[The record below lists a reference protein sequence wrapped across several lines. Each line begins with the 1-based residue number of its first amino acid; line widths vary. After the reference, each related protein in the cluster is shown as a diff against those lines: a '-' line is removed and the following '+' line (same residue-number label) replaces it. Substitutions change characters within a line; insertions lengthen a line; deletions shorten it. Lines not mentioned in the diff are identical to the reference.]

1 MYSTYGYWRSLV
13 YPDRLA
19 VEIGQGNVTGFKR
32 RVFSVFILG
41 IILFILRDMWG
52 MNTGTMTY
60 ILANGT
66 LDEFTIGRIT
76 ALVGAILW
84 AMIYMSFHFW
94 GVAWIL
100 SMLTK
105 IPFKSLL
112 KLQLVVVG
120 LLLLEKLINFL
131 VFAVAGKTAMVSILS
146 FGPLAVTFLENW
158 YIILFVNQLTIFSAI
173 IIAVQYRFISFSKVE
188 TSLVGD
194 ELIEHTGVRKNAL
207 WMLIALHVVFALIT
221 AAVGFVPIEKL
232 LNLLMIGG
240 L

>member
-19 VEIGQGNVTGFKR
+19 GELGQGAVAGFKR
-32 RVFSVFILG
+32 RVFGVFILG

-52 MNTGTMTY
+52 MNTETMTY

-66 LDEFTIGRIT
+66 VDDYTIARY
-76 ALVGAILW
+76 ASLVGSILW
-84 AMIYMSFHFW
+84 SVIYMAFHFW

-100 SMLTK
+100 SMITN
-105 IPFKSLL
+105 IAFKPLL

-120 LLLLEKLINFL
+120 LLLFEKLINFL
-131 VFAVAGKTAMVSILS
+131 VFALAGKAASVSILS
-146 FGPLAVTFLENW
+146 FGPLAMTFLENW
-158 YIILFVNQLTIFSAI
+158 YIIFFVNQLTIFSALVV
-173 IIAVQYRFISFSKVE
+173 AVQYRFIRFYDAE
-188 TSLVGD
+188 G
-194 ELIEHTGVRKNAL
+194 EGVRKDVIWL
-207 WMLIALHVVFALIT
+207 LIALQIVFALIT
-221 AAVGFVPIEKL
+221 AAVGFVPVEKM